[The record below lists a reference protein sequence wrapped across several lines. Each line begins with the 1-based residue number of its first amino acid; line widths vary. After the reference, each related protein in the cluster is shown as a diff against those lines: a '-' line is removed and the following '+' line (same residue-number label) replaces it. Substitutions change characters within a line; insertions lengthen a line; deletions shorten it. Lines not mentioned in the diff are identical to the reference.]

1 VKDTEIIGNAIERV
15 YDDCVF
21 DELREAIEAVE
32 PVADERE
39 LAELLALRDRLDAR
53 IAERVDEVDRA
64 ELWRGDGSPS
74 MTSWLKRHA
83 GMTGKRARDCTRA
96 GHLVGRCAA
105 VREAWRSG
113 RLAGGQVEAITANVT
128 PPLLGLFTEH
138 AEAVVGHVADLG
150 VVDTAKAMQHWAVRA
165 KIALALGNDLPDE
178 PARTAFLSRL
188 LQGRGRLD
196 ANLDAAAFEVVR
208 TAMELAAR
216 PDAEG
221 EERTPAER
229 RADALVDICRFFLDH
244 QKLRLGGRR
253 RPHVDVIVDLLD
265 LGDGTGGST
274 LDGHPLDPATI
285 KTVLC
290 DANVHRVVTDGASSI
305 LDYGRATRTIAP
317 AVFTSLVLRDSGCR
331 FPGCDRPPEWTEGHH
346 VVPWESGG
354 PTRLDNLVLLCWHH
368 HHLIHQRGWNL
379 KLLPSAT
386 VEVTRPDGRV
396 MTSEPPGKAMP
407 THLWSEDRAP
417 LPV

>member
-1 VKDTEIIGNAIERV
+1 LEKQSNA
-15 YDDCVF
+15 CTLGFVF
-21 DELREAIEAVE
+21 DELREAIEEVE
-32 PVADERE
+32 PAADERE

-96 GHLVGRCAA
+96 GRLVGRCPA
-105 VREAWRSG
+105 VRDAWRSG

-128 PPLLGLFTEH
+128 EPLVDLFSEH
-138 AEAVVGHVADLG
+138 AEAVVDHVAELG
-150 VVDTAKAMQHWAVRA
+150 VADTTKAMQHWALRA
-165 KIALALGNDLPDE
+165 KIALALGDDPPEE
-178 PARTAFLSRL
+178 PARTTFLSSL

-208 TAMELAAR
+208 TAVELATR
-216 PDAEG
+216 QDAEG

-229 RADALVDICRFFLDH
+229 RADALVDVCRFFLDH
-244 QKLRLGGRR
+244 QKPRLGGRR
-253 RPHVDVIVDLLD
+253 RPHVDVVVDLCK
-265 LGDGTGGST
+265 LGDGTDGRT
-274 LDGHPLDPATI
+274 LDGRPLDPATI
-285 KTVLC
+285 KTLVC
-290 DANVHRVVTDGASSI
+290 DANIHRVVTDGASSI

-317 AVFTSLVLRDSGCR
+317 ALFTSLVLRDTGCR

-346 VVPWESGG
+346 VQPWESGG

-368 HHLIHQRGWNL
+368 HHLIHQRGWEL

-386 VEVTRPDGRV
+386 VEVTRPDGQV
-396 MTSEPPGKAMP
+396 MTSEPPGQALP
-407 THLWSEDRAP
+407 THLWSDEPAP